1 VLATGYQFA
10 VPTCTQPFRGDLY
23 RVMLMLTALAMPFVL
38 MLLMLA
44 MERVEEPL
52 RVDQVGHTVRG
63 LLHPDDDAEVP
74 ADQVERLVQ
83 EGYGPALER
92 YWRRRRVLALL
103 RREG

>member
-1 VLATGYQFA
+1 
-10 VPTCTQPFRGDLY
+10 
-23 RVMLMLTALAMPFVL
+23 MLMLAALAFPFAL

-52 RVDQVGHTVRG
+52 RVDQLGADVRG
-63 LLHPDDDAEVP
+63 LLAPDEDAEVP
-74 ADQVERLVQ
+74 ADQVESLVR

>member
-1 VLATGYQFA
+1 
-10 VPTCTQPFRGDLY
+10 
-23 RVMLMLTALAMPFVL
+23 MLLLTALAMPFVL

-52 RVDQVGHTVRG
+52 RVDQAGQDVRG
-63 LLHPDDDAEVP
+63 LLHPDHDAKVL
-74 ADQVERLVQ
+74 ADQVESLVR
-83 EGYGPALER
+83 ESYGPALER

>member
-1 VLATGYQFA
+1 
-10 VPTCTQPFRGDLY
+10 
-23 RVMLMLTALAMPFVL
+23 MLILTAIAMPFVL

-52 RVDQVGHTVRG
+52 RVAELNQDVHG
-63 LLHPDDDAEVP
+63 LLRHDDEDEVP
-74 ADQVERLVQ
+74 AEQVESLVQ

-103 RREG
+103 RRED